1 MIVIVRSRS
10 GSCLEDRRVAN
21 ERSNAAIE
29 RLLLVGFKQ
38 FPRGVMTEISRRS
51 MLKGCAL
58 QALGSLSVFS
68 LPALA
73 AAIQTNSTSSQRPKL
88 KITDVRTAQV
98 LVHGPQTHVRIYT
111 DQGIFGQG
119 ECTDAA
125 VGAASLIHGW
135 RRMLVGRDPLNV
147 EAIWERIRTGGIFAG
162 AQGGQYITALSG
174 LEIAL
179 WDLAGKA
186 LGLPIYQLL
195 GGKFRDKIRMYC
207 DSDMENPI
215 GEESDR
221 KLPWIKAQGF
231 TAMKIDLDDA
241 RDPAR
246 FDAVNWTASNGEI
259 DRMVKWVSHVRESI
273 PANMDLACDMHGR
286 YDAPTGKKVAK
297 ALEPFRLMWLEEP
310 VPPEDT
316 DAMADIRH
324 STSTPI
330 ACGENLYMRWGYR
343 GLLQKEAV
351 DIIQPDFQK
360 VGGLAEAQKVANMA
374 QTYYVPVAP
383 HCVVSPIGV
392 MATAHACA
400 TFPNFLACEWHWI
413 NHPDLWKSWV
423 KEGEIIVNGYV
434 TPPDR
439 PGIGV
444 EMNEEVAK
452 KAQIPGTPWFEPE
465 K

>member
-1 MIVIVRSRS
+1 MT
-10 GSCLEDRRVAN
+10 
-21 ERSNAAIE
+21 
-29 RLLLVGFKQ
+29 Q
-38 FPRGVMTEISRRS
+38 FSRRS
-51 MLKGCAL
+51 ILKGAAL
-58 QALGSLSVFS
+58 QALGSLSAFS
-68 LPALA
+68 FPALA
-73 AAIQTNSTSSQRPKL
+73 RAIESNSSPQQRPKL

-98 LVHGPQTHVRIYT
+98 LVHGPQTHVRVYT
-111 DQGIFGQG
+111 DQDIYGQG
-119 ECTDAA
+119 EATDAA
-125 VGAASLIHGW
+125 VGAASLIRGW
-135 RRMLVGRDPLNV
+135 RRQLIGRDPLNV
-147 EAIWERIRTGGIFAG
+147 EAIWERIRTAGLFSG

-186 LGLPIYQLL
+186 LGLPVYQLM
-195 GGKFRDKIRMYC
+195 GGKFRDKVRIYC
-207 DSDMENPI
+207 DSDMDVPI

-221 KLPWIKAQGF
+221 KLPWIKNQGF

-246 FDAVNWTASNGEI
+246 LDAVNWTASNGEI
-259 DRMVKWVSHVRESI
+259 DRMVKWVSHVHESI

-310 VPPEDT
+310 VPPEDI

-343 GLLQKEAV
+343 ELLQKEAV

-360 VGGLAEAQKVANMA
+360 VGGIAEARKVANLA
-374 QTYYVPVAP
+374 QTFYIPVAP

-392 MATAHACA
+392 MATAHACT

-413 NHPDLWKSWV
+413 NHLDLWKTFV

-434 TPPDR
+434 TPTDK
-439 PGIGV
+439 PGLGL
-444 EMNEEVAK
+444 EMDEDVAR

>member
-1 MIVIVRSRS
+1 M
-10 GSCLEDRRVAN
+10 AH
-21 ERSNAAIE
+21 
-29 RLLLVGFKQ
+29 F
-38 FPRGVMTEISRRS
+38 SRRS
-51 MLKGCAL
+51 MLKGAAFSALESVCA
-58 QALGSLSVFS
+58 FS

-73 AAIQTNSTSSQRPKL
+73 EAVETNSSPFQRPRL

-98 LVHGPQTHVRIYT
+98 NVHGPQTHVRIYT
-111 DQGIFGQG
+111 DQGIYGQG
-119 ECTDAA
+119 EATDAA
-125 VGAASLIHGW
+125 VGAASLIRGW

-147 EAIWERIRTGGIFAG
+147 EAIWERIRTLGIFSG

-186 LGLPIYQLL
+186 LELPVYQLM
-195 GGKFRDKIRMYC
+195 GGKFREKVRIYC
-207 DSDMENPI
+207 DSDMEVPI

-241 RDPAR
+241 MDPAR
-246 FDAVNWTASNGEI
+246 FDSVNWTASNGEI

-310 VPPEDT
+310 VPPDDI

-343 GLLQKEAV
+343 EIFEKKAV

-374 QTYYVPVAP
+374 QAYFIPVAP

-392 MATAHACA
+392 MATAHAC
-400 TFPNFLACEWHWI
+400 TTYPNFLACEWHWI
-413 NHPDLWKSWV
+413 NHLDTWKTFV
-423 KEGEIIVNGYV
+423 KEGEIIIDGHV
-434 TPPDR
+434 TPTEK
-439 PGIGV
+439 PGLGV
-444 EMNEEVAK
+444 EMDEDAAK
-452 KAQIPGTPWFEPE
+452 KVQIPGTPWFEAE

>member
-1 MIVIVRSRS
+1 
-10 GSCLEDRRVAN
+10 
-21 ERSNAAIE
+21 
-29 RLLLVGFKQ
+29 
-38 FPRGVMTEISRRS
+38 
-51 MLKGCAL
+51 MLKGSAL
-58 QALGSLSVFS
+58 PALGSLSAFS

-73 AAIQTNSTSSQRPKL
+73 AAVETSSTVYQRPKL

-98 LVHGPQTHVRIYT
+98 VVHGPQTHIRVYT
-111 DQGIFGQG
+111 DQGIYGQG
-119 ECTDAA
+119 ESTDAA
-125 VGAASLIHGW
+125 VGTASLIRGW
-135 RRMLVGRDPLNV
+135 RRFLIGRDPLNV
-147 EAIWERIRTGGIFAG
+147 EAIWERIRTLGIFAG

-186 LGLPIYQLL
+186 LGLPVYQLM
-195 GGKFRDKIRMYC
+195 GGKFRDKVRIYC
-207 DSDMENPI
+207 DSDMDVPI

-221 KLPWIKAQGF
+221 KLPWIKDQGF

-241 RDPAR
+241 KDPAR

-297 ALEPFRLMWLEEP
+297 AMESFRLLWLEEP
-310 VPPEDT
+310 VPPEDI

-330 ACGENLYMRWGYR
+330 ACVENLYMRWGYAP
-343 GLLQKEAV
+343 LLQKEAV

-360 VGGLAEAQKVANMA
+360 VGGIAEARKVANLA
-374 QTYYVPVAP
+374 QTFYIPVAP

-392 MATAHACA
+392 MATAHACT

-413 NHPDLWKSWV
+413 NHLDLWKTFV
-423 KEGEIIVNGYV
+423 KEGEIIVNGNV
-434 TPPDR
+434 TPPDK
-439 PGIGV
+439 PGLGV
-444 EMNEEVAK
+444 EMDEEVGK
-452 KAQIPGTPWFEPE
+452 KAQMPGTPWFEAE